1 MKDALLQDYARE
13 HPSEFAAVLL
23 CHSYEEARDLLEALD
38 EEETLAVLAVLP
50 GSWLQRAL
58 DGVGDAR
65 IALWLGDADSDLA
78 VALLARVRDDRR
90 AAILAA
96 LPDDRPRGM
105 LEERLAW
112 PGGTLGAI
120 AERSF
125 VVLPAEATVGQ
136 LAAELR
142 ALGTGATGAE
152 VLLLDEGGRLRGTV
166 DLRRALGTEDQTT
179 ALRRCLQST
188 RSLPGEMQA
197 AVAVDLPL
205 WRQVRSVPVVDRQ
218 RRPVGT
224 LTLDR
229 ARDALR
235 GSQPQAGNVELAAQ
249 LGADFFEVLAR
260 LLGILL
266 QDGSGAPR
274 SVRRRG

>member
-1 MKDALLQDYARE
+1 MKDALLHDYARE

-23 CHSYEEARDLLEALD
+23 RHSYEEARELLEVLD
-38 EEETLAVLAVLP
+38 EEETLALLAVLP

-65 IALWLGDADSDLA
+65 IALWLRDADSDLA
-78 VALLARVRDDRR
+78 IDLLARVRSDRR

-96 LPDDRPRGM
+96 LPDARRRAA

-112 PGGTLGAI
+112 PAGTLGAV

-125 VVLPAEATVGQ
+125 LALPTEATVGQ

-142 ALGTGATGAE
+142 AQGASAGVSE

-166 DLRRALGTEDQTT
+166 DLRRALGMEDSSTP
-179 ALRRCLQST
+179 LRRCLQST

-197 AVAVDLPL
+197 SVAVELPL
-205 WRQVRSVPVVDRQ
+205 WRQARSVPVVDRR
-218 RRPVGT
+218 RRPIGIV
-224 LTLDR
+224 TLDR

-235 GSQPQAGNVELAAQ
+235 GTQPEEGRAELAAQ
-249 LGADFFEVLAR
+249 LGADFLEVLAR
-260 LLGILL
+260 LLGLL
-266 QDGSGAPR
+266 MNEDPTGSR
-274 SVRRRG
+274 SGRKRP